1 MKCSL
6 IISVYNDIKTLILIL
21 EALKIQT
28 EKEFEVIVADDGSDN
43 DFVERLREYIEKSPY
58 KITHLWHE
66 DKGWRKEI
74 ILNKAVVASATDY
87 LIFIDG
93 DCIPHKRFIEE
104 HLSLA
109 KKGFAI
115 GGRRVMLS
123 EELTKKVTPQL
134 IASGNL
140 HTYLLPRILWQGIT
154 GKIRHAEE
162 IIRITNKWLRK
173 KLFKERLHDL
183 LGCNFSIHKDDFLKI
198 NGFDERFAHPSVGE
212 DTDIEARLNR
222 IGIYCKVERHIITVY
237 HKWHKLNH
245 SGAENNAQ
253 YFQENNKKGI
263 SWTPYGIVKNK
274 ENAQ

>member
-43 DFVERLREYIEKSPY
+43 DFVERLREYIGKSPY

-74 ILNKAVVASATDY
+74 ILNKAIVASTTNY

-134 IASGNL
+134 IASGKL
-140 HTYLLPRILWQGIT
+140 HTYLLPRVLWQGIT

-183 LGCNFSIHKDDFLKI
+183 LGCNFSIHKEDLLKI

-253 YFQENNKKGI
+253 YFQENNKKEI
-263 SWTPYGIVKNK
+263 AWTPYGIVKEK

>member
-43 DFVERLREYIEKSPY
+43 DFVERLREYIGKSPY

-74 ILNKAVVASATDY
+74 ILNKAIVASTTNY

-123 EELTKKVTPQL
+123 EELTKRITPQL
-134 IASGNL
+134 IESGKL
-140 HTYLLPRILWQGIT
+140 HTYLLPRVLWQGIT

-183 LGCNFSIHKDDFLKI
+183 LGCNFSIHKEDLLKI

-253 YFQENNKKGI
+253 YFQENNKKEI
-263 SWTPYGIVKNK
+263 AWTPYGIVKEK

>member
-43 DFVERLREYIEKSPY
+43 DFVERLREYIGKSPY

-74 ILNKAVVASATDY
+74 ILNKAIVASTTNY

-134 IASGNL
+134 IASGKL
-140 HTYLLPRILWQGIT
+140 HTYLLPRVLWQGIT

-253 YFQENNKKGI
+253 YFQENNKKEI
-263 SWTPYGIVKNK
+263 AWTPYGIVKEK